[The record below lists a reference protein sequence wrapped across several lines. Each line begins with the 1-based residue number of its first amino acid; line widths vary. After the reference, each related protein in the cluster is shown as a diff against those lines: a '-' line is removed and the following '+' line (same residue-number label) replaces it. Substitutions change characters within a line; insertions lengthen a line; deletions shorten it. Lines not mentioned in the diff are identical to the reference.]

1 MCSMRR
7 QSRTSFHAIH
17 YHKNRHLYDKL
28 KACPVDDYTN
38 LEEKRTITGIDIECE
53 DHIPDLLSENTYN
66 FEQGYPRR
74 VYHRAFVE

>member
-1 MCSMRR
+1 M
-7 QSRTSFHAIH
+7 
-17 YHKNRHLYDKL
+17 
-28 KACPVDDYTN
+28 DDYTN